1 MFPSARS
8 VVVIQRTIK
17 ILMEEKPG
25 RIQKERSPD
34 WSHSF
39 HTPRPSWF
47 CTSESVQYMRVSSRR
62 ARLVSSMGI
71 TTINPGPR
79 CQQCLVLPFLSL
91 CFLPSVSIIDGLSVL
106 R

>member
-47 CTSESVQYMRVSSRR
+47 CTSESVQYMGVSSRR
-62 ARLVSSMGI
+62 SRLVSPTGI
-71 TTINPGPR
+71 TPTSPGPWG
-79 CQQCLVLPFLSL
+79 QQCPVLPFLSL
-91 CFLPSVSIIDGLSVL
+91 YFLPSVSIIGGLSVL